1 MTEKTKNLSLDETI
15 QLGRSV
21 SPSVFRRHLQTVWE
35 QVDAQSL
42 LKLCGS
48 KYRPIIDVA
57 LKVMAEVYMLD
68 DDHVLN
74 ICGESI
80 TAGTVKSIYREL
92 TCDQVCYAVNCF
104 MRKSSLITSHK
115 RYMRACLYNAYFDCV
130 LEEFNCEAVEV
141 TDDEQR

>member
-1 MTEKTKNLSLDETI
+1 MAENIKNISLDETI
-15 QLGRSV
+15 QLGQSAA
-21 SPSVFRRHLQTVWE
+21 PSVFRRYLQTVWD
-35 QVDAQSL
+35 QVDAQNL

-48 KYRPIIDVA
+48 KYRPIVDVA
-57 LKVMAEVYMLD
+57 LKVMAEVYMLSD
-68 DDHVLN
+68 EHVLD

-115 RYMRACLYNAYFDCV
+115 RYMRACLYNAYFDCA
-130 LEEFNCEAVEV
+130 LEEVNREAVDMAGDV
-141 TDDEQR
+141 

>member
-1 MTEKTKNLSLDETI
+1 MAEKNKNISLEEATE
-15 QLGRSV
+15 LGRSV
-21 SPSVFRRHLQTVWE
+21 SPSVFGRHLQTVWE

-48 KYRPIIDVA
+48 RYRPIIYVA
-57 LKVMAEVYMLD
+57 LKVMAEVYMLG
-68 DDHVLN
+68 DDHVLD
-74 ICGESI
+74 ICGERI

-130 LEEFNCEAVEV
+130 LEEFNREAVEV
-141 TDDEQR
+141 ADDEQR